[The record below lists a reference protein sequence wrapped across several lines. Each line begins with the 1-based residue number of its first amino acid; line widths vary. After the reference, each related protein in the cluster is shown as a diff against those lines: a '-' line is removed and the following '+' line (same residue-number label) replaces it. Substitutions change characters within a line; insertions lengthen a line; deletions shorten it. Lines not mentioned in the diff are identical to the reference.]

1 MELQH
6 RCRGKSGAGNLAI
19 TYHQFSLNLAT
30 IYHYPNEVMRVC
42 GLFGEKKLKKFV
54 TIT

>member
-6 RCRGKSGAGNLAI
+6 GFRGKSGAGNLAI

-30 IYHYPNEVMRVC
+30 IYHHPDEVMRVC
-42 GLFGEKKLKKFV
+42 GLFNEKKRKKFM